1 LLRVRD
7 LEVRYGSITAVRG
20 VSVDLVEGELLAI
33 VGPNGAG
40 KSSLLGAIAGNVPAG
55 GTISINGQR
64 VDHLA
69 AERRARVGIAFV
81 PDGRRLFGRLT
92 VAENLLVGA
101 VGLRGRAAASRA
113 VQEALGRFEE
123 LGERR
128 NQRADSL
135 SGGEGQLLMIARA
148 LVASPRVLL
157 VDEPLQGLSENAA
170 SRVLD
175 TLVAI
180 ASGGVAVALASPDPI
195 PGLSHVL
202 MEHGSLRVAV
212 A

>member
-1 LLRVRD
+1 M
-7 LEVRYGSITAVRG
+7 RG
-20 VSVDLVEGELLAI
+20 VSVDLVAGELLAV

-40 KSSLLGAIAGNVPAG
+40 KSSLLGAIAGDVPSRGA
-55 GTISINGQR
+55 ISLDGQR

-69 AERRARVGIAFV
+69 AERRARAGIAFV

-92 VAENLLVGA
+92 VAQNLLVGA
-101 VGLRGRAAASRA
+101 TGLRGRLSASRA
-113 VQEALGRFEE
+113 VEEWLGKFEE
-123 LGERR
+123 LSERR
-128 NQRADSL
+128 DQRADSL

-157 VDEPLQGLSENAA
+157 VDEPLQGLSERAA

-175 TLVAI
+175 ALRATARD
-180 ASGGVAVALASPDPI
+180 GVAVALASPDPI
-195 PGLSHVL
+195 PGLPHVL

-212 A
+212 P